1 MTGFQARFFPSH
13 VSCNERIML
22 MRTGMRVGS
31 LRPRLLRSVFATLC
45 LVAGNGAVAAD
56 QVVIAT
62 TGGAYEQ
69 ALREAWFDPFT
80 KETGITVV
88 TVAGSNT
95 QMRTKAA
102 AMVQADNVT
111 WDLYLQG
118 DIQASSDQHRQ
129 SAQDLSSFC
138 QQFSGRKDLP
148 ADACTAAGVRLLSN
162 ATLLAYRSD
171 AFKGQAPE
179 SWADMW
185 DMDRFPGGRS
195 FPNFDDPWRVMAAA
209 LLADGV
215 SRQSLF
221 PLDID
226 RALAKLEHIRPAVSL
241 WWKSGDQSVQGFR
254 SGDYSM
260 GEIWLTR
267 ARALK
272 SEGQPI
278 AWSYKASFL
287 VADRIALI
295 KNAPN
300 QDNALKLVAYWLNS
314 PQAQAKV
321 CEVLSCTP
329 PSSVA
334 VGLMSPDARAT
345 MPSSEEIKDY
355 VVVPDAKWIN
365 QNAAKMLER
374 WNAWIQ

>member
-1 MTGFQARFFPSH
+1 
-13 VSCNERIML
+13 
-22 MRTGMRVGS
+22 MRTRTRVGW
-31 LRPRLLRSVFATLC
+31 LRPKLLWGVFATLC
-45 LVAGNGAVAAD
+45 LMPGNGAIATG

-62 TGGAYEQ
+62 TGGAYEL

-80 KETGITVV
+80 KETGISVV

-95 QMRTKAA
+95 QMRAKAA

-118 DIQASSDQHRQ
+118 EVQASSDQHHQ

-138 QQFSGRKDLP
+138 QQFSGRSDLP
-148 ADACTAAGVRLLSN
+148 VDACTAAGVRLLSN
-162 ATLLAYRSD
+162 ATLLAFRSD
-171 AFKGQAPE
+171 AFKGRSPE

-185 DMDRFPGGRS
+185 DTERFPGGRS

-215 SRQSLF
+215 PRQSLF

-226 RALAKLEHIRPAVSL
+226 RALAKLERIRPSVSL

-254 SGDYSM
+254 TGDYSL
-260 GEIWLTR
+260 GQIWLTR
-267 ARALK
+267 AQALK

-287 VADRIALI
+287 VADRVALI

-300 QDNALKLVAYWLNS
+300 QDNALKLLAYWLNS
-314 PQAQAKV
+314 PKAQAKV

-329 PSSVA
+329 PSSAA
-334 VGLMSPDARAT
+334 VELMSPQARAA
-345 MPSSEEIKDY
+345 MPSSKDIKDY

-365 QNAAKMLER
+365 QNATKMLER